1 MEKKCAL
8 DGNLEMFPLVFKTKW
23 QEILPLILQHLTS
36 LQEKIEYYFPVLLVE
51 DYEWVRN
58 PSIEVVSKGQLTLK
72 EELTDILHDRTL
84 KLKHCE
90 LSLDSF
96 WISVENEYTTIAQKA
111 LKILL
116 LFSTTYL
123 CEQGFSALTTIKNN
137 KREILLSLE
146 EELRVCLS
154 TIRPR
159 IKEICKCN
167 QAQVSH

>member
-1 MEKKCAL
+1 
-8 DGNLEMFPLVFKTKW
+8 MFPLIFETKW
-23 QEILPLILQHLTS
+23 QEICLLFCNT

-51 DYEWVRN
+51 DYDWVRN
-58 PSIEVVSKGQLTLK
+58 PFIEVVSKGQLTLK
-72 EELTDILHDRTL
+72 EEEEELTDIHHDRTL

-137 KREILLSLE
+137 KRERLLSVE